1 MLIVWFGCSQVAVPG
16 KEEERW
22 RGKDEGALF
31 KRWRRT
37 TTPAEPATPAPAAP
51 AAAQPSD
58 LLKFLAIVSIVQI
71 YCYIFRFTLI
81 KNAY

>member
-1 MLIVWFGCSQVAVPG
+1 MPG

-37 TTPAEPATPAPAAP
+37 TTPAEPAAPAPAAP

-58 LLKFLAIVSIVQI
+58 LLKFLAIVSIQ
-71 YCYIFRFTLI
+71 YLYNSFRYI
-81 KNAY
+81 KKK